1 MNKKE
6 YNQFSEDLALLEKL
20 KAEQE
25 INLKKCMSRINRRR
39 HLILF
44 STSIAAVMI
53 ALSFLILST
62 RTEER
67 KERVAEQNRINIPTL
82 ILESGEIISL
92 NSNESEVKYL
102 KKKSIEADK
111 KSDQRVEKLNAIII
125 PNCYTHKVILEDG
138 TEVFL
143 NANSEMKYPNA
154 FNNET
159 REIYFK
165 GEGYFKVA
173 KSNKQFIVH
182 TADFSIKVYGTEFNV
197 NTNRNKN
204 TETVLVEG
212 SVGIALE
219 KKGKEVRMKANQ
231 LFTYNPDNGT
241 EMLGEINP
249 NDYLGWM
256 SGNFIC
262 NSRPLSQ
269 LLEDVSA
276 WYGVQFIETNA
287 FNKKIVNVN
296 ISRDIPLEQILETIE
311 EMSNI
316 TFTKERRNEYRIK
329 ER

>member
-219 KKGKEVRMKANQ
+219 RKGKEVRMKANQ
-231 LFTYNPDNGT
+231 LFSYNSDNGT